1 MAIFYLFK
9 NNQNL
14 SLVAWIP
21 RCPMLSWKRIHFRL
35 WSSHCVGDVYKY
47 LSGMTSV
54 LIDLTAHNSGNAP
67 RPAPPRHTQPTLS
80 PNCPLGSSS
89 RDVINLVILLHI
101 LSLNIINRA
110 LASVAWPSSSL
121 LPLLVKVL
129 TIKNII
135 ILFHEPCIAKLSCK
149 SMIIYR
155 WKTEAG
161 LGLLCSVEVESVR
174 VYPAGDMSSIAQIK
188 GARLN

>member
-1 MAIFYLFK
+1 
-9 NNQNL
+9 
-14 SLVAWIP
+14 
-21 RCPMLSWKRIHFRL
+21 MLSWKRIHFRL

-101 LSLNIINRA
+101 LLLNISRA
-110 LASVAWPSSSL
+110 LASVAWPFSSL

-129 TIKNII
+129 TNKNII

-161 LGLLCSVEVESVR
+161 LGLLCSVKVVKVVTWAASLR
-174 VYPAGDMSSIAQIK
+174 
-188 GARLN
+188 